1 MSKVYVNDGYMMLL
15 DAIYFNGKKIG
26 NVSDDGIDWGG
37 DAAEYIKL
45 FAAQVRNAPVKKIKK
60 KDVSKDETDESDE
73 TVNDTSKQTAEEN
86 TIQEEQESVKSDV
99 QTQEKTS
106 NQNTHENKIQKKVE
120 IKQTPAQPVGSN
132 QPSSVTPSQ
141 PTSNGNTTNAQQTQK
156 EEQTKIL
163 RVTYWVK
170 CDCGKEL
177 THSIDYKDYESYYNS
192 NDYSVK
198 ILINQLL
205 DEGHCAGNEEVCGAS
220 HYRYGTNENW
230 IYK

>member
-1 MSKVYVNDGYMMLL
+1 MKKSSIIAIGLSTLLVVCNALPMNNHVENKKEVIISQKEVSK
-15 DAIYFNGKKIG
+15 KK
-26 NVSDDGIDWGG
+26 S
-37 DAAEYIKL
+37 
-45 FAAQVRNAPVKKIKK
+45 KK
-60 KDVSKDETDESDE
+60 KDVSKDENNESDK

-86 TIQEEQESVKSDV
+86 TIQEDQESVKSDV
-99 QTQEKTS
+99 QTQKNTS
-106 NQNTHENKIQKKVE
+106 KQNTNENKTQKKVE
-120 IKQTPAQPVGSN
+120 TKQTPVQPVESN
-132 QPSSVTPSQ
+132 QSSVTPSQ
-141 PTSNGNTTNAQQTQK
+141 PASSGNTTNVQQPQK

-177 THSIDYKDYESYYNS
+177 THSIDYKDYESYYSS

-198 ILINQLL
+198 TLINQLL

-230 IYK
+230 IKS

>member
-1 MSKVYVNDGYMMLL
+1 MHQIFNFIFTSYTAPDISVYNR
-15 DAIYFNGKKIG
+15 IIFFIRFFNYRICFRFHAFHNITLINHCKYESSDKKT
-26 NVSDDGIDWGG
+26 
-37 DAAEYIKL
+37 K
-45 FAAQVRNAPVKKIKK
+45 
-60 KDVSKDETDESDE
+60 
-73 TVNDTSKQTAEEN
+73 
-86 TIQEEQESVKSDV
+86 
-99 QTQEKTS
+99 
-106 NQNTHENKIQKKVE
+106 KKVE
-120 IKQTPAQPVGSN
+120 TKQTPAQPVGIN
-132 QPSSVTPSQ
+132 QPSVTPSQ
-141 PTSNGNTTNAQQTQK
+141 PTSNGNTINAQPPQK

>member
-1 MSKVYVNDGYMMLL
+1 MKKSNIIVLALSTLL
-15 DAIYFNGKKIG
+15 VVCNALPMNNHVENKKEEVI
-26 NVSDDGIDWGG
+26 SQKE
-37 DAAEYIKL
+37 AS
-45 FAAQVRNAPVKKIKK
+45 KK
-60 KDVSKDETDESDE
+60 KSKKEDVSKDETDESDE

-86 TIQEEQESVKSDV
+86 TIQEDQESVKSDV

-106 NQNTHENKIQKKVE
+106 NQNTNENKIQKKVE
-120 IKQTPAQPVGSN
+120 TKQIPVHSVKSN
-132 QPSSVTPSQ
+132 QSSSVTPSQ
-141 PTSNGNTTNAQQTQK
+141 PATSVNTINAQQPQK

-163 RVTYWVK
+163 RVAYWVK
-170 CDCGKEL
+170 CNCGKEL
-177 THSIDYKDYESYYNS
+177 THSIDYKDYETYYSS

-230 IYK
+230 IKS

>member
-1 MSKVYVNDGYMMLL
+1 MMKKSSIITIGLSTLLVVCNALPMNSHVENKKAVVISQKEISK
-15 DAIYFNGKKIG
+15 
-26 NVSDDGIDWGG
+26 
-37 DAAEYIKL
+37 
-45 FAAQVRNAPVKKIKK
+45 KKIKK
-60 KDVSKDETDESDE
+60 KDVSKDETDENDE
-73 TVNDTSKQTAEEN
+73 TVNDTSKQTVEEN
-86 TIQEEQESVKSDV
+86 TIQEDQESVKSDV
-99 QTQEKTS
+99 QTQEKTKTQNS
-106 NQNTHENKIQKKVE
+106 NENEIQKKVE
-120 IKQTPAQPVGSN
+120 INQIPVQSVESNQTP
-132 QPSSVTPSQ
+132 VTPSQ
-141 PTSNGNTTNAQQTQK
+141 PASSGNTTNAQQPQK

>member
-1 MSKVYVNDGYMMLL
+1 MMKKSSIIAIGLSTLLVICNALPMNSHVENKKAVVISQKEVSK
-15 DAIYFNGKKIG
+15 KKT
-26 NVSDDGIDWGG
+26 
-37 DAAEYIKL
+37 
-45 FAAQVRNAPVKKIKK
+45 KK
-60 KDVSKDETDESDE
+60 KDVSKDENNESDE
-73 TVNDTSKQTAEEN
+73 TVNDTTKQEIEEN
-86 TIQEEQESVKSDV
+86 TIQEDQESVKSDA
-99 QTQEKTS
+99 QTQEKTKT
-106 NQNTHENKIQKKVE
+106 QNINENKTQKKVE
-120 IKQTPAQPVGSN
+120 TKQTPVHSVESN
-132 QPSSVTPSQ
+132 QSSSVTPSQ
-141 PTSNGNTTNAQQTQK
+141 PALSGNTTNAQQSQK
-156 EEQTKIL
+156 EEQIKIL

>member
-1 MSKVYVNDGYMMLL
+1 MKKSNIIVLALSTLLVVCNALPMNNHVENKKEVVISQKEVSK
-15 DAIYFNGKKIG
+15 KKT
-26 NVSDDGIDWGG
+26 
-37 DAAEYIKL
+37 
-45 FAAQVRNAPVKKIKK
+45 KK
-60 KDVSKDETDESDE
+60 KDVSKDETHESDE
-73 TVNDTSKQTAEEN
+73 TVNDTTKQEIEEN
-86 TIQEEQESVKSDV
+86 TIQEDQESVKSDA
-99 QTQEKTS
+99 QTQEKTKT
-106 NQNTHENKIQKKVE
+106 QNINENKTQKKVE
-120 IKQTPAQPVGSN
+120 TKQTPVHSVESN
-132 QPSSVTPSQ
+132 QSSSVTPSQ
-141 PTSNGNTTNAQQTQK
+141 PELSGNTTNAQQSQK
-156 EEQTKIL
+156 EEQIKIL

-230 IYK
+230 IKS

>member
-1 MSKVYVNDGYMMLL
+1 MKKSSIIAIGLSTLLVVCNALPMNNHVESKKEEVISQKE
-15 DAIYFNGKKIG
+15 ASK
-26 NVSDDGIDWGG
+26 
-37 DAAEYIKL
+37 
-45 FAAQVRNAPVKKIKK
+45 KKIKK

-73 TVNDTSKQTAEEN
+73 TVNDTSKQTVEEN
-86 TIQEEQESVKSDV
+86 TIHEDQESVKSDV

-106 NQNTHENKIQKKVE
+106 NQNTNENKIQKKVE
-120 IKQTPAQPVGSN
+120 INQIPVQSVESN
-132 QPSSVTPSQ
+132 LPSSVTPSQ

-177 THSIDYKDYESYYNS
+177 THSIDYKDYESYYSS

-198 ILINQLL
+198 TLINQLL

-230 IYK
+230 IKG

>member
-1 MSKVYVNDGYMMLL
+1 MT
-15 DAIYFNGKKIG
+15 KKK
-26 NVSDDGIDWGG
+26 S
-37 DAAEYIKL
+37 
-45 FAAQVRNAPVKKIKK
+45 KK
-60 KDVSKDETDESDE
+60 KDVSKDENNESDK
-73 TVNDTSKQTAEEN
+73 TVNDTSKQIAEEN
-86 TIQEEQESVKSDV
+86 TIQEDQESVKSDV
-99 QTQEKTS
+99 HTQEKTS

-120 IKQTPAQPVGSN
+120 TKL
-132 QPSSVTPSQ
+132 TPSQ
-141 PTSNGNTTNAQQTQK
+141 PASSGNTTNAQQPQK

-230 IYK
+230 IKS

>member
-1 MSKVYVNDGYMMLL
+1 MKKSSIIAIGLSTLLVVCNALPMNNHVESKKAAVISQKEVS
-15 DAIYFNGKKIG
+15 KK
-26 NVSDDGIDWGG
+26 
-37 DAAEYIKL
+37 KT
-45 FAAQVRNAPVKKIKK
+45 KK
-60 KDVSKDETDESDE
+60 KDVSKDETNESDE
-73 TVNDTSKQTAEEN
+73 IVNDATKQEIEEN
-86 TIQEEQESVKSDV
+86 TIQEDQESVKSDA
-99 QTQEKTS
+99 QTQEKTKT
-106 NQNTHENKIQKKVE
+106 QNINENKTQKKVE
-120 IKQTPAQPVGSN
+120 TKQTPIQPVESN

-141 PTSNGNTTNAQQTQK
+141 SASSGNTTNAQQSQK

-177 THSIDYKDYESYYNS
+177 THSIDYKDYESYYSS

-198 ILINQLL
+198 TLINQLL

-230 IYK
+230 IKS

>member
-1 MSKVYVNDGYMMLL
+1 MKKSSIIAIGLSILLVVCNALPMNSHVENKKAVVISQKEISK
-15 DAIYFNGKKIG
+15 
-26 NVSDDGIDWGG
+26 
-37 DAAEYIKL
+37 
-45 FAAQVRNAPVKKIKK
+45 KKIKK

-73 TVNDTSKQTAEEN
+73 TVNDTSKQTVEEN
-86 TIQEEQESVKSDV
+86 TIQEDQESVKSDV
-99 QTQEKTS
+99 QTQEKTKTQNS
-106 NQNTHENKIQKKVE
+106 NENEIQKKVE
-120 IKQTPAQPVGSN
+120 INQIPVQSVESN

-141 PTSNGNTTNAQQTQK
+141 PASNGNTTNAQQPQK
-156 EEQTKIL
+156 EEQIKIL

-177 THSIDYKDYESYYNS
+177 THSMDYKDYESYYNS

-198 ILINQLL
+198 TLINQLL

-230 IYK
+230 IKS

>member
-1 MSKVYVNDGYMMLL
+1 MKKSNIIVLALSTLLVVCNALPMNNVENKKEIVISQKEASK
-15 DAIYFNGKKIG
+15 KK
-26 NVSDDGIDWGG
+26 S
-37 DAAEYIKL
+37 
-45 FAAQVRNAPVKKIKK
+45 KK
-60 KDVSKDETDESDE
+60 KDVSKDETNESDKS
-73 TVNDTSKQTAEEN
+73 VNDTSKQTAEEN
-86 TIQEEQESVKSDV
+86 TIQEDQESVKSDV

-106 NQNTHENKIQKKVE
+106 NQNTNENKTKKKVE
-120 IKQTPAQPVGSN
+120 TKQTPVQPVESN

-141 PTSNGNTTNAQQTQK
+141 PASSGNTTNAQQPQK

-205 DEGHCAGNEEVCGAS
+205 DEGHCAGNEEVCVLRIIVMAQMKIGFIS
-220 HYRYGTNENW
+220 KSLSNYVET
-230 IYK
+230 

>member
-1 MSKVYVNDGYMMLL
+1 MKKSSIIAIGLSTLLVVCNALPMNNHVESKKAAVISQKEVS
-15 DAIYFNGKKIG
+15 KK
-26 NVSDDGIDWGG
+26 
-37 DAAEYIKL
+37 KT
-45 FAAQVRNAPVKKIKK
+45 KK
-60 KDVSKDETDESDE
+60 KDVSKDETNESDE
-73 TVNDTSKQTAEEN
+73 TVNDTSKQTVEEN

-99 QTQEKTS
+99 HTQEKTS

-120 IKQTPAQPVGSN
+120 TKQTPAQPVGIN

-141 PTSNGNTTNAQQTQK
+141 PTSNGNTTNAQQPQK

-163 RVTYWVK
+163 RVAYWVK

-177 THSIDYKDYESYYNS
+177 THSIDYKDYESYYSS

-198 ILINQLL
+198 TLINQLL

-230 IYK
+230 IKN

>member
-1 MSKVYVNDGYMMLL
+1 MKKSNIIVLALSTLLVVCNALPMNNHVENKKEIVISQKEASK
-15 DAIYFNGKKIG
+15 KK
-26 NVSDDGIDWGG
+26 S
-37 DAAEYIKL
+37 
-45 FAAQVRNAPVKKIKK
+45 KK
-60 KDVSKDETDESDE
+60 KDVSKDENNESDK
-73 TVNDTSKQTAEEN
+73 TVNDTSKQIAEEN
-86 TIQEEQESVKSDV
+86 TIQEDQESVKSDV
-99 QTQEKTS
+99 QTQKKTS
-106 NQNTHENKIQKKVE
+106 NQKTNENKTQKKVE
-120 IKQTPAQPVGSN
+120 TKQTPIQPVESN

-141 PTSNGNTTNAQQTQK
+141 PASSGNTANAQQPQK
-156 EEQTKIL
+156 EEQIKIL

>member
-1 MSKVYVNDGYMMLL
+1 MKKSSIIAIGLSTLLVVCNALPMNNHVESKKEEVISQKE
-15 DAIYFNGKKIG
+15 ASK
-26 NVSDDGIDWGG
+26 
-37 DAAEYIKL
+37 
-45 FAAQVRNAPVKKIKK
+45 KKIKK

-120 IKQTPAQPVGSN
+120 IKQTPAQPVESN
-132 QPSSVTPSQ
+132 QSSVTPSQ

-230 IYK
+230 IKG

>member
-1 MSKVYVNDGYMMLL
+1 MKKSNIIVLALSTLL
-15 DAIYFNGKKIG
+15 VVCNALPMNNHVENKKEVVI
-26 NVSDDGIDWGG
+26 SQKE
-37 DAAEYIKL
+37 AS
-45 FAAQVRNAPVKKIKK
+45 KK
-60 KDVSKDETDESDE
+60 KSKKEDVSKDETDE
-73 TVNDTSKQTAEEN
+73 TVNDTSKQTVEKN

-230 IYK
+230 IYE

>member
-1 MSKVYVNDGYMMLL
+1 MKKSNIIVLAISTLLVVCNALPMNNHVENKKEVIISQKEVSK
-15 DAIYFNGKKIG
+15 KK
-26 NVSDDGIDWGG
+26 S
-37 DAAEYIKL
+37 
-45 FAAQVRNAPVKKIKK
+45 KK
-60 KDVSKDETDESDE
+60 KDVSKDETNESDKS
-73 TVNDTSKQTAEEN
+73 VNDTSK
-86 TIQEEQESVKSDV
+86 

-106 NQNTHENKIQKKVE
+106 NQNTNENKTQKKVE
-120 IKQTPAQPVGSN
+120 TKQTPVQPVESN

-141 PTSNGNTTNAQQTQK
+141 PASSGNTTNAQQPQK

>member
-1 MSKVYVNDGYMMLL
+1 MKKSNIIVLALSTLLIVCNALPMNNHVESKKEVV
-15 DAIYFNGKKIG
+15 ISQKEISK
-26 NVSDDGIDWGG
+26 
-37 DAAEYIKL
+37 
-45 FAAQVRNAPVKKIKK
+45 KKIKK
-60 KDVSKDETDESDE
+60 KDVSKDETDESVE
-73 TVNDTSKQTAEEN
+73 TVNDTSKQTVEEN
-86 TIQEEQESVKSDV
+86 TIHEDQESVKSDV

-106 NQNTHENKIQKKVE
+106 NQNTNENKIQKKVE
-120 IKQTPAQPVGSN
+120 INQIPVQSVESN
-132 QPSSVTPSQ
+132 LPSSVTPSQ
-141 PTSNGNTTNAQQTQK
+141 PTSNGNTTNAQQPKK

-198 ILINQLL
+198 TLINQLL

-230 IYK
+230 IKS